1 MTIRTFYTDKQKR
14 RRPISPSHGV
24 TSPKKYKPPSEPMN
38 ELKREVALEQSGSYD
53 PEQRVRDLALQPS
66 LQDLNVNEAAL
77 LRQISREYDFRPVK
91 MSEYRSKR
99 DRESIKKLDRMGF
112 LRVMPN
118 GELKPSFVHLPA
130 EQPRE
135 NA

>member
-1 MTIRTFYTDKQKR
+1 MD
-14 RRPISPSHGV
+14 
-24 TSPKKYKPPSEPMN
+24 
-38 ELKREVALEQSGSYD
+38 ELKREVELEQSGSYD
-53 PEQRVRDLALQPS
+53 PEQRVRNPSLQPS
-66 LQDLNVNEAAL
+66 LQDLSVDEAAL

-91 MSEYRSKR
+91 KSEYWSQR
-99 DRESIKKLDRMGF
+99 DRESIKRLDRLGF
-112 LRVMPN
+112 LRIMPN